1 MKIKILFFIDALG
14 ALLTTGLLFA
24 ISDWFSA
31 QVGFPAKSIKSL
43 SFIAFTF
50 FVYSIICYF
59 FLKRKLHH
67 YLRIICV
74 ANFIYCCLT
83 ITFIILH
90 YKQLSN
96 LVITY
101 FLMEILVISL
111 LIFVEITAINYH
123 KQIKSL

>member
-1 MKIKILFFIDALG
+1 MKTKILFLIDALG
-14 ALLTTGLLFA
+14 ALLTASVLFA
-24 ISDWFSA
+24 ISDSFSA
-31 QVGFPAKSIKSL
+31 QVDFPAKSIKSL
-43 SFIAFTF
+43 AFIAFTF

-67 YLRIICV
+67 YLKIICV
-74 ANFIYCCLT
+74 ANFIYSCLT

-90 YKQLSN
+90 YKQLNN

-101 FLMEILVISL
+101 FLMEIVVITLLVFI
-111 LIFVEITAINYH
+111 EIKAINYH